1 MSECPNVRTSE
12 QSEGCLLLPGAAAT
26 AKRDARC
33 CVDRGGRRAR
43 ERRVATKTT
52 ISISISISTEAR
64 CACDR
69 RRARAKTT
77 KNPRAR
83 DGRGRY
89 AATRG
94 GATRDG
100 RRTATGGR
108 ERANDGTR
116 TRYRGFLAKMEST
129 KMDAE
134 ALREKLVAV
143 REKTQEAMKKIEVP
157 KVEDLRMLIED
168 IRQEQT
174 EAKYHPDRRR
184 LESVADFFAYT
195 EEEGDSRNRIESK
208 RARGDATLT
217 LPMTDW

>member
-1 MSECPNVRTSE
+1 MRGPAR
-12 QSEGCLLLPGAAAT
+12 
-26 AKRDARC
+26 RDARC
-33 CVDRGGRRAR
+33 CVDRGDSRRARGRRAATTTIALDLDSRAVRVRPWRSALDAEKRVDVEDSARGRRAWTLRGDEGGRGARGWTANGRRAR
-43 ERRVATKTT
+43 
-52 ISISISISTEAR
+52 
-64 CACDR
+64 
-69 RRARAKTT
+69 
-77 KNPRAR
+77 
-83 DGRGRY
+83 
-89 AATRG
+89 
-94 GATRDG
+94 
-100 RRTATGGR
+100 R

-134 ALREKLVAV
+134 ALRERLVAV

-195 EEEGDSRNRIESK
+195 EEEGESRNRSESK

-217 LPMTDW
+217 LPMTD

>member
-1 MSECPNVRTSE
+1 MSECPNVQGLS
-12 QSEGCLLLPGAAAT
+12 SV
-26 AKRDARC
+26 ARR
-33 CVDRGGRRAR
+33 RGDGEARRAML
-43 ERRVATKTT
+43 RRP
-52 ISISISISTEAR
+52 
-64 CACDR
+64 R
-69 RRARAKTT
+69 RKARARATRRDEDDDLDLDLDLDRGAVRVRPA
-77 KNPRAR
+77 PRASEDDEESAR
-83 DGRGRY
+83 ARRAWTLRGDE
-89 AATRG
+89 G